1 MTQNKK
7 NTIAYDFH
15 GVLDS
20 GIDVPETPIVITGA
34 RPDKESEIRE
44 TIGNKGQIY
53 FFDGHDELTDENKNA
68 RIGTW
73 KAQMIKKLGV
83 DKYYE
88 DTKEQIEIIKAM
100 NPNVTVVPVIEGTAV
115 EPMKF
120 ICFTFDGSI
129 LPVAYKLKQEG
140 NEVLVGMIDNN
151 KNTFTDE
158 QLKNGAYKK
167 EDPESKKD
175 RFKLYEGMLE
185 KQTAESL
192 LKKMKSFKDK
202 DEWFILGDSNNIFRF
217 TEEAYKM
224 GFTNGY
230 FPTEEDRDFEE
241 NRTKAKDF
249 VRENYPDI
257 EVGEVE
263 EFTTVEDAIQFLNEN

>member
-1 MTQNKK
+1 MPQNTKK
-7 NTIAYDFH
+7 TIAMDFH

-20 GIDVPETPIVITGA
+20 GIDVPENPIVITGA
-34 RPDKESEIRE
+34 RPDKEFEIRE
-44 TIGNKGQIY
+44 IIGNKGQIY

-88 DTKEQIEIIKAM
+88 DTPEQIEIIKAM
-100 NPNVTVVPVIEGTAV
+100 NPEVTVVPVIEGTAI

-151 KNTFTDE
+151 KNIFTQE
-158 QLKNGAYKK
+158 PL
-167 EDPESKKD
+167 S
-175 RFKLYEGMLE
+175 
-185 KQTAESL
+185 
-192 LKKMKSFKDK
+192 
-202 DEWFILGDSNNIFRF
+202 
-217 TEEAYKM
+217 
-224 GFTNGY
+224 
-230 FPTEEDRDFEE
+230 
-241 NRTKAKDF
+241 
-249 VRENYPDI
+249 
-257 EVGEVE
+257 
-263 EFTTVEDAIQFLNEN
+263 